1 MSRRGRGLAPCLGLA
16 LLALAACGRKGP
28 PVAPEMRAPQRVLD
42 LDAVVR
48 DTAIELSWTPPLRR
62 ADRTPIR
69 DLSLTTR
76 IFRVEDSGAGEPKT
90 AILARGVIA
99 GYTEIVSLRGDDPS
113 PAVARGSQL
122 VFTDRQALEFRRR
135 YTYVVVVGDSEGRI
149 GAPSARA
156 SVTYV
161 PAGEPPADLV
171 AESGDREARLTW
183 LPPPRLIDGSAP
195 TVLFTYEVLR
205 APSADAEL
213 KPVTPVPIGELVLT
227 DRGLDNDHT
236 YYYAVRAVQ
245 VASNSVVYSAA
256 TPRVAVTPRDV
267 TPPAP
272 PANLVAVPSAAT
284 VRLTWSASPERDVV
298 QYIVYRAAAGG
309 AFERVG
315 STRAPTATFVDRD
328 VPRGTYRYVVTAED
342 AGARPNES
350 GRSNEVTVTVP

>member
-1 MSRRGRGLAPCLGLA
+1 MSRRGRGLAPCLALA

-28 PVAPEMRAPQRVLD
+28 PVAPELRAPQRVAD

-48 DTAIELSWTPPLRR
+48 DTAIELSWTAPNRR
-62 ADRTPIR
+62 EDRTPIR
-69 DLSLTTR
+69 GLSLTR
-76 IFRVEDSGAGEPKT
+76 IFRLEDRGAGEPKT

-99 GYTEIVSLRGDDPS
+99 GYTEIVSLHGDDPT
-113 PAVARGSQL
+113 PAVARGSHL
-122 VFTDRQALEFRRR
+122 VLTDRQSLEFGRR

-149 GAPSARA
+149 GQPSPRA

-171 AESGDREARLTW
+171 AEAGDRETRLTW

-205 APSADAEL
+205 APSAEAEL
-213 KPVTPVPIGELVLT
+213 KPITAVPIGELVLT

-245 VASNSVVYSAA
+245 VASNTVVYSAPS
-256 TPRVAVTPRDV
+256 PRVEVTPRDV
-267 TPPAP
+267 TPPLP
-272 PANLVAVPSAAT
+272 PANLVAIPSAAT
-284 VRLTWSASPERDVV
+284 VRLSWSASPERDVDI
-298 QYIVYRAAAGG
+298 YIVYRATAGG

-315 STRAPTATFVDRD
+315 STRPPTATFIDRD
-328 VPRGTYRYVVTAED
+328 VPAGTYRYVVTAQD

>member
-16 LLALAACGRKGP
+16 LLVLAACGRKGP
-28 PVAPEMRAPQRVLD
+28 PVAPELRAPQRVLD

-48 DTAIELSWTPPLRR
+48 DAAIELSWTPPHRR
-62 ADRTPIR
+62 VDRTPIR
-69 DLSLTTR
+69 DLAPTTR
-76 IFRVEDSGAGEPKT
+76 IFRVEDGGAGEPKT

-99 GYTEIVSLRGDDPS
+99 GYTEIASLRGNDPT

-135 YTYVVVVGDSEGRI
+135 YTYVVVVGDSEGRL
-149 GAPSARA
+149 GPPSVRA

-161 PAGEPPADLV
+161 PAAAPPAELV
-171 AESGDREARLTW
+171 AEAGDREVRLTW
-183 LPPPRLIDGSAP
+183 LPPTRLIDGSAP

-213 KPVTPVPIGELVLT
+213 KPVTPVPIGELVLI
-227 DRGLDNDHT
+227 DRGLENDHT
-236 YYYAVRAVQ
+236 YSYAVRAVQ
-245 VASNSVVYSAA
+245 VASNSVIYSAA
-256 TPRVAVTPRDV
+256 SPRVAATPRDV

-272 PANLVAVPSAAT
+272 PASLVAIPSTAT
-284 VRLTWSASPERDVV
+284 VRLAWSASPERDVAV
-298 QYIVYRAAAGG
+298 YIVYRAAAGG

-315 STRAPTATFVDRD
+315 STRAPTVTFIDRN
-328 VPRGTYRYVVTAED
+328 VPSGTYRYVVTAED

>member
-1 MSRRGRGLAPCLGLA
+1 
-16 LLALAACGRKGP
+16 
-28 PVAPEMRAPQRVLD
+28 MRAPQRVLD
-42 LDAVVR
+42 LDAAVR
-48 DTAIELSWTPPLRR
+48 DAAIELSWTPPNRR

-76 IFRVEDSGAGEPKT
+76 IFRVEDRGAGEPTT

-99 GYTEIVSLRGDDPS
+99 GYTEIASLRGDDPS

-122 VFTDRQALEFRRR
+122 VFLDRQALEFRRR

-149 GAPSARA
+149 GPPSSRA

-161 PAGEPPADLV
+161 PAGEAPAELV
-171 AESGDREARLTW
+171 AEAGDREARLTW

-245 VASNSVVYSAA
+245 VASNTVVYSAA
-256 TPRVAVTPRDV
+256 SPRVAVTPRDV
-267 TPPAP
+267 TAPSP
-272 PANLVAVPSAAT
+272 PANLVAIPSAAT
-284 VRLTWSASPERDVV
+284 VRLTWSASPERDVA

-315 STRAPTATFVDRD
+315 STRAPAAAFVDSD
-328 VPRGTYRYVVTAED
+328 IPRGTYRYVVTAED

>member
-1 MSRRGRGLAPCLGLA
+1 MSRRGRGLAPCLGLV
-16 LLALAACGRKGP
+16 LLALTACGRKGP
-28 PVAPEMRAPQRVLD
+28 PVAPELRAPQRVLD

-48 DTAIELSWTPPLRR
+48 DAAIELSWTPPNRR

-99 GYTEIVSLRGDDPS
+99 GYTEMASLRGDDPS

-122 VFTDRQALEFRRR
+122 VFTDRRALEFRRR
-135 YTYVVVVGDSEGRI
+135 YTYVVVVGDSQGRL

-156 SVTYV
+156 TVTYV
-161 PAGEPPADLV
+161 PGGEAPAELV
-171 AESGDREARLTW
+171 AEAGDREARLSW

-213 KPVTPVPIGELVLT
+213 KPVTTVPIGELVLT

-245 VASNSVVYSAA
+245 VASNTVVYSAPS
-256 TPRVAVTPRDV
+256 PRVAVTPRDV
-267 TPPAP
+267 TAPSPPT
-272 PANLVAVPSAAT
+272 NLVAIPSAAT
-284 VRLTWSASPERDVV
+284 VRLTWSQSPERDVAT
-298 QYIVYRAAAGG
+298 YIVYRAAPGG
-309 AFERVG
+309 AFERIG
-315 STRAPTATFVDRD
+315 STRAPTATFIDRD
-328 VPRGTYRYVVTAED
+328 VRGGTYRYVVTAED